1 MYQCRYPPSVYPV
14 LAMRGA
20 PASFPIRSEHRHLQR
35 YLMFSRRV
43 DDEAQQYIDKHF
55 PQKKFVGIHLRNGAD
70 WVSLLLHHMS
80 WHAVVN
86 LSYSFVIEL
95 YVCDV
100 LWRLGFSQLTWQSIR
115 IDSLVFDISIC
126 EDSTTNY

>member
-20 PASFPIRSEHRHLQR
+20 PASFPMQSEHRHLQR
-35 YLMFSRRV
+35 YLTFSRRI

-70 WVSLLLHHMS
+70 WVSLLLHH
-80 WHAVVN
+80 VVVRW
-86 LSYSFVIEL
+86 SYSFIFVIEL
-95 YVCDV
+95 YVCDM
-100 LWRLGFSQLTWQSIR
+100 LWRQFFTV
-115 IDSLVFDISIC
+115 DLVGC
-126 EDSTTNY
+126 HN